1 MFIFLYIFL
10 LFPSPG
16 LLNKPGLANAIG
28 LLSILSGM
36 AIRTITIGLEYIER
50 GGVNRKI
57 NASKLVTGG
66 IYSLCRNPMY
76 FGNLLLLFGFGIY
89 ANSSLFTL
97 VIFPFFIFI
106 YYSIIKAEEEFLTQ
120 KFGYEYTTYKQKVN
134 QLIPS
139 FRSKGSIFLNQKFN
153 WRKVIW
159 KEYNSLYLYF
169 VGLLGI
175 AVLQKN
181 ISLTV
186 FIAGMFLITTL
197 YLIIK
202 IKKGQQRKTRIAAK
216 HLEYKTQ
223 TDYIR

>member
-1 MFIFLYIFL
+1 
-10 LFPSPG
+10 
-16 LLNKPGLANAIG
+16 
-28 LLSILSGM
+28 
-36 AIRTITIGLEYIER
+36 
-50 GGVNRKI
+50 
-57 NASKLVTGG
+57 
-66 IYSLCRNPMY
+66 
-76 FGNLLLLFGFGIY
+76 
-89 ANSSLFTL
+89 
-97 VIFPFFIFI
+97 
-106 YYSIIKAEEEFLTQ
+106 
-120 KFGYEYTTYKQKVN
+120 VN